1 MYTYM
6 HRYLYAYI
14 NTKIRIIF
22 FLDINEC
29 GLSIECSS
37 NINTNF
43 YPFGND
49 AEEDILSFLSDD
61 GSRAILL
68 STGFV
73 FYGTTYTTVFVSCKL
88 SNFHKDH
95 L

>member
-1 MYTYM
+1 M
-6 HRYLYAYI
+6 
-14 NTKIRIIF
+14 NSKIRNHIF
-22 FLDINEC
+22 ILDINEC

-37 NINTNF
+37 SINNRL

-49 AEEDILSFLSDD
+49 TEEDILSNLSDD

-88 SNFHKDH
+88 SNFHEDH